1 MKLLKS
7 KKADGNMWWV
17 IAIAILVL
25 LVVILILVWFR
36 SSGDK
41 AFGEVGKKIDSLGD
55 CDNDNVAN
63 MWDKCSC
70 DPEDANAEVDGC
82 PSSIKKD
89 TPKDNPLLTK
99 VAGKDC
105 TCKT

>member
-1 MKLLKS
+1 MKLSTS
-7 KKADGNMWWV
+7 KKADANMWWV

-36 SSGDK
+36 GSGDK

-63 MWDKCSC
+63 MWDKCKC
-70 DPEDANAEVDGC
+70 DPNIGDSMPEGVTECPKKCSGNAEVDC
-82 PSSIKKD
+82 VK
-89 TPKDNPLLTK
+89 
-99 VAGKDC
+99 
-105 TCKT
+105 